1 MRPKTRFTYR
11 KELNMKVRMYKLI
24 QEIVDSGIESGYQY
38 ACKHTEN
45 PHPDTIK
52 HCIEQYIMQ
61 GFDEHFTFE
70 HEEL

>member
-1 MRPKTRFTYR
+1 
-11 KELNMKVRMYKLI
+11 MYKLI

-52 HCIEQYIMQ
+52 HCIERYIMQ
-61 GFDEHFTFE
+61 GFDEAFE
-70 HEEL
+70 FDQEES